1 MEQYA
6 RGVEPTL
13 RAGGPLGGVMGVYER
28 FFKLHDEPFRLTPD
42 PRYLFLS
49 AKHRE
54 VLAHLRLGTAE
65 SGGFVCITG
74 DVGTGKT
81 TLIRSF
87 LDQLDPGTPYAY
99 LFNPPQSPLELLQS
113 INAELGL
120 PSAAESRKVLVDTL
134 NGFLLA
140 ERRARRRVLVVV
152 DEAQALAPEVL
163 EELRLLSNLETTT
176 AKLLQIVLFG
186 QPQLA
191 DVLLSAD
198 LAQLNQRITHRW
210 HLGPL
215 SAQETSAYVRHRLRV
230 AAGGVEH
237 AVFSGRALRR
247 IHAYAGGVPRLIND
261 LSHRCLLAAYG
272 AERPCVTVRTVEQ
285 VHDEI
290 QRVPLRLASSRPK
303 VTPRRAAWGLSAAAL
318 AAAVAW
324 ILVAAPFDLSD
335 VRLPF
340 RGVETEDGVADGARH
355 AATRTPATP
364 PAPAGRLAMMTSEV
378 ALPAGDQ
385 LPPPIAPALD
395 DPGALRAAPPPTE
408 GMAPEQLAAQML
420 VSMTEAGSTIAAINA
435 VLARWSEPPLA
446 DDETILPMDLGA
458 IAEHR
463 ELENLPISGTIS
475 MLRVVN
481 LPAIL
486 ELLLPSATGPRY
498 AVLAGIDADRCSL
511 EIDGQIVTVSRS
523 FLDDY
528 WLGDAHI
535 VSRDFENLAP
545 TLSKG
550 STGPRVRRLQEM
562 LADLDVYSGP
572 LTGIFDTDT
581 EMAVV
586 SFQRS
591 RRLFADAL
599 VGRLT
604 RITLYD
610 ALGGY
615 EHPRLIA
622 TEGDREDGPDA

>member
-1 MEQYA
+1 
-6 RGVEPTL
+6 
-13 RAGGPLGGVMGVYER
+13 MGVYDR

-49 AKHRE
+49 GKHRE

-113 INAELGL
+113 INAEVGL
-120 PSAAESRKVLVDTL
+120 PYTAESRKVLVDTL
-134 NGFLLA
+134 NGFLLS
-140 ERRARRRVLVVV
+140 ERRVGRRVLVVV
-152 DEAQALAPEVL
+152 DESQALAPEVL

-198 LAQLNQRITHRW
+198 LAQLNQRITLRW

-215 SAQETSAYVRHRLRV
+215 SQQETAAYVRHRLRV
-230 AAGGVEH
+230 AAGGVEQSI
-237 AVFSGRALRR
+237 FSGRALSR
-247 IHAYAGGVPRLIND
+247 IHAYSGGIPRLINV

-272 AERPCVTVRTVEQ
+272 AERPCVTVRTVEK

-290 QRVPLRLASSRPK
+290 QRVPLQVALTRRRP
-303 VTPRRAAWGLSAAAL
+303 PWRRIAWGASATAL
-318 AAAVAW
+318 AAVLAW
-324 ILVAAPFDLSD
+324 VVTTTGFNPANLS
-335 VRLPF
+335 LPF
-340 RGVETEDGVADGARH
+340 R
-355 AATRTPATP
+355 PP
-364 PAPAGRLAMMTSEV
+364 PAPEQRSATAQVEEPERTAPSTPVGRIAMMTPAPE
-378 ALPAGDQ
+378 PAGDR
-385 LPPPIAPALD
+385 LPSVED
-395 DPGALRAAPPPTE
+395 APPERHGTLE
-408 GMAPEQLAAQML
+408 AARGADAPPGPEAVARLL
-420 VSMTEAGSTIAAINA
+420 VSTTEAGSTIAAINA
-435 VLARWSEPPLA
+435 VLARWNEPPL
-446 DDETILPMDLGA
+446 DGYETALPMDLAA
-458 IAEHR
+458 IAER
-463 ELENLPISGTIS
+463 RRLETLPISGTIS

-486 ELLLPSATGPRY
+486 ELLLPGATGPRY
-498 AVLAGIDADRCSL
+498 AVLAGFDVDQTTL
-511 EIDGQIVTVSRS
+511 EIDGQMFTVPRS

-535 VSRDFENLAP
+535 ISRDFEDLAP

-550 STGPRVRRLQEM
+550 SRGPRVRRLQEM
-562 LADLDVYSGP
+562 LADLHLYDGP
-572 LTGIFDTDT
+572 MTGMFDNET
-581 EMAVV
+581 ELAVV
-586 SFQRS
+586 NFQRS

-610 ALGGY
+610 ALGDY
-615 EHPRLIA
+615 AHPRLA
-622 TEGDREDGPDA
+622 TEGNRVDDSDA